1 MSWGGG
7 GHIEG
12 EMGGG
17 VCHIGKVGG
26 GEEGMMGGETEGG
39 MQ

>member
-1 MSWGGG
+1 MRW
-7 GHIEG
+7 E
-12 EMGGG
+12 EREGG
-17 VCHIGKVGG
+17 VRGHIGKVGG